1 MNHLAWCVII
11 LNCTRTASVRE
22 PEVLSTS
29 KLKDDEKAGLKVVA
43 KAVKSGVQMAP
54 CSVVKKVCRLVV

>member
-29 KLKDDEKAGLKVVA
+29 KLKDDEKGMPKQGHQVGGESAADPLGA
-43 KAVKSGVQMAP
+43 AP
-54 CSVVKKVCRLVV
+54 ARLDEQWM